1 MKQEYGLII
10 KTDKY
15 TGNFEREMCAYM
27 TGHTGDCE
35 VGDEESVEFLKE
47 YPQKLAGIIKK
58 PDEHGCFRPVDVH
71 AYHSLII
78 FFDYPIQ
85 EDTDTLNLL
94 KSRAN
99 DYADKRGIL
108 VKEFK
113 VKSNT
118 LKPVAV

>member
-27 TGHTGDCE
+27 TGHIGDCE
-35 VGDEESVEFLKE
+35 VGNEEAGQFLEKHAQE
-47 YPQKLAGIIKK
+47 LSGVIKK
-58 PDEHGCFRPVDVH
+58 PDEHGCFRPVEVFS
-71 AYHSLII
+71 YHSLII
-78 FFDYPIQ
+78 YFDYPIH
-85 EDTDTLNLL
+85 ENADTLNLL